1 MDNLTYDKGVLLGI
15 GAASR
20 MAEQGPGEQDACQ
33 RWSALDGLFWKIFN
47 AWTEAF
53 EARRVAQI
61 DYDRCLAEHGQDR
74 SRCEKQAA
82 ALKDA
87 KSYLDW
93 VGRSLVAAKKA
104 AEEGRVKRAP
114 NGDDHS
120 PFRRDLPDA
129 AQSIRTPARL
139 EH

>member
-1 MDNLTYDKGVLLGI
+1 MDNLPYDKGVLLGI

-61 DYDRCLAEHGQDR
+61 DYDRCLAEHGRDR
-74 SRCEKQAA
+74 SRCEERAA

-93 VGRSLVAAKKA
+93 VGRSLVAAKRA
-104 AEEGRVKRAP
+104 AEEGRVKRVLSADGP
-114 NGDDHS
+114 ES
-120 PFRRDLPDA
+120 FRRDRPDA
-129 AQSIRTPARL
+129 AHSIRTPARL